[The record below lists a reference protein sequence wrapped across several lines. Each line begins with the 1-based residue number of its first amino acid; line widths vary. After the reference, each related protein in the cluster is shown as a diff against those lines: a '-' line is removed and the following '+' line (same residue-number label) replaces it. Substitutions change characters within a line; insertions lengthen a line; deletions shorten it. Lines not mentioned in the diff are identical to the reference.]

1 MAANFIREQSMKRFS
16 GVAAGLILVL
26 WQAGADA
33 APTSL
38 MDLAQWN
45 RYGTASVQGGTL
57 TVGDSVGYDTA
68 DVDKDGNPYNI
79 WYGSASATPSSGQG
93 VDYDEAVTVA
103 EFKPPFTLSW
113 TGCFPVTTRGYN
125 NIFLGRKN
133 PAFTG
138 KAGSKQYLITQEFGF
153 TQRWDHSGLNT
164 IVLVGGSHDV
174 RSVSSAT
181 RSGNNYCGDY
191 RIVWASDNLK
201 FYYNNALVREQK
213 YAYVGPVSV
222 LVRSFDLPHSI
233 TAMTIDTSTTTQ
245 VAGKNPGLGML
256 HGASIS
262 GTITDS
268 TGKVTALTPSN
279 TGIAGDLSFIY
290 NDAGDLIAQVSG
302 TVASNGMSFTY
313 STDYDV
319 STGNLTGYYAD
330 NRDKVPHPIT
340 FTNKGSLQWTGRITG
355 TGLGADGKSMPYDV
369 SFDIVLP
376 SQAISM
382 GSQFP
387 PNGKFD
393 LDLARTEAASIPIS
407 IPLLGINQTFSTN
420 VITEGRLV
428 ASLVPSA
435 AGVTL
440 TGTVDGAV
448 RMDPPLEISGQY
460 TVPPVSGFT
469 IPPVSY
475 SVSVD
480 TTGRFSGVL
489 TGSSAQNNMKF
500 IGNWSSVS
508 SNGATG
514 GGTLEMA
521 IPLTATGQLPATAQL
536 LIQGTVTA
544 PINAGTVPAGIS
556 IPTSMSQAISNQVTV
571 PIDFKEVR

>member
-1 MAANFIREQSMKRFS
+1 MRRSAKVMIGVLAMA
-16 GVAAGLILVL
+16 
-26 WQAGADA
+26 WQAGAGA
-33 APTSL
+33 AVTNLLDIS
-38 MDLAQWN
+38 QWKV
-45 RYGTASVQGGTL
+45 YGTAGVQGGTL
-57 TVGDSVGYDTA
+57 TVGDSVGYDKP

-79 WYGSASATPSSGQG
+79 WFGGATASDGQG

-113 TGCFPVTTRGYN
+113 TGCFPVTRYGYN
-125 NIFLGRKN
+125 NIFVGRKN

-138 KAGSKQYLITQEFGF
+138 ASKSKQYLITQEFGV

-164 IVLVGGSHDV
+164 IVLNGGSHDV
-174 RSVSSAT
+174 RAISSAT

-191 RIVWASDNLK
+191 RIVWEKDVLK
-201 FYYNNALVREQK
+201 FYFNNALAREQK

-233 TAMTIDTSTTTQ
+233 TAMTVETGATQ
-245 VAGKNPGLGML
+245 QPAGKNPGLGML

-262 GTITDS
+262 GTMTDS

-302 TVASNGMSFTY
+302 TVASNGMSFSY

-330 NRDKVPHPIT
+330 NRDKVHRPIT
-340 FTNKGSLQWTGRITG
+340 FTKKDGLQWTARIQG
-355 TGLGADGKSMPYDV
+355 TGHGADGKSMPYDI

-376 SQAISM
+376 SQAVTM

-387 PNGKFD
+387 PNGRFD
-393 LDLARTEAASIPIS
+393 LDLAQTVPVTIPIS
-407 IPLLGINQTFSTN
+407 IPALNFTQKFSTS
-420 VITEGRLV
+420 VITEGRLI

-435 AGVTL
+435 SGVTL
-440 TGTVDGAV
+440 TGSVEGAV
-448 RMDPPLEISGQY
+448 RMDPPMVITGTY
-460 TVPPVSGFT
+460 NVPQVVPGYT

-475 SVSVD
+475 TVTVD

-489 TGSSAQNNMKF
+489 TGNSAQNNMKYV
-500 IGNWSSVS
+500 GNWSSVS

-521 IPLTATGQLPATAQL
+521 IPLTAAGQLPATAKL
-536 LIQGTVTA
+536 SITGTVTA
-544 PINAGTVPAGIS
+544 PIDAGSIPAGIS
-556 IPTSMSQAISNQVTV
+556 VPTSMSQPISQQVDIPLT
-571 PIDFKEVR
+571 FSEVR

>member
-1 MAANFIREQSMKRFS
+1 MKRFS
-16 GVAAGLILVL
+16 SVAAGLVLVL
-26 WQAGADA
+26 WQAGAGA
-33 APTSL
+33 ATTSL

-57 TVGDSVGYDTA
+57 TVGDSVGYDTS

-79 WYGSASATPSSGQG
+79 WYGSASATSSSGQG

-133 PAFTG
+133 TAFTG
-138 KAGSKQYLITQEFGF
+138 KAGSKQYLITQEFGV

-174 RSVSSAT
+174 RAISSAT

-191 RIVWASDNLK
+191 RIVWASDVLK

-222 LVRSFDLPHSI
+222 LVRSFDLPHTI
-233 TAMTIDTSTTTQ
+233 TAMTVETGATQQ

-262 GTITDS
+262 GTMTDS

-302 TVASNGMSFTY
+302 TVASNGMSFSY
-313 STDYDV
+313 NTDYDV
-319 STGNLTGYYAD
+319 STSSLTGYYAD

-340 FTNKGSLQWTGRITG
+340 FTNKGGLQWTGRITG

-393 LDLARTEAASIPIS
+393 LDLARTEAVSIPID
-407 IPLLGINQTFSTN
+407 IPILGSQTFSTN

-435 AGVTL
+435 TGVTL

-448 RMDPPLEISGQY
+448 RMDPSLEISGTY
-460 TVPPVSGFT
+460 TVPTVPGMSV
-469 IPPVSY
+469 PY

-489 TGSSAQNNMKF
+489 TGNSAENNMKF
-500 IGNWSSVS
+500 VGNWSSVS

-536 LIQGTVTA
+536 LIKGSVTA
-544 PINAGTVPAGIS
+544 PIAVSSVPAGVS
-556 IPTSMSQAISNQVTV
+556 IPTSMSQPISNQVTV